1 MSDQKY
7 DSVLVGWA
15 DEPRYNDNN
24 ELMGW
29 QVRLKDTELQEM
41 IEKYATRRDSEG
53 KGGNVYL
60 TLFMS
65 KSGKACCRV
74 FDPNSEAAKEKREE
88 RRG

>member
-74 FDPNSEAAKEKREE
+74 FDPNSRQPRRRRSS